1 MKLLNDP
8 DEVADDGYYAFA
20 SALWFWMT
28 PQSPKPS
35 CHDIITGYFEPNT
48 YDTQTMGIYD
58 GFGAIINVING
69 GLECGTGVENY
80 NAEART
86 NSYVQLCSDFAVP
99 PGDYLTCANMGK
111 FPDEGSSVY
120 NQYWTKSENT
130 N

>member
-48 YDTQTMGIYD
+48 YDTQTQGIYD

-69 GLECGTGVENY
+69 GLECNTGGAENY

-86 NSYVQLCSDFAVP
+86 NSYVQFC
-99 PGDYLTCANMGK
+99 
-111 FPDEGSSVY
+111 
-120 NQYWTKSENT
+120 
-130 N
+130 

>member
-48 YDTQTMGIYD
+48 YDT
-58 GFGAIINVING
+58 
-69 GLECGTGVENY
+69 
-80 NAEART
+80 
-86 NSYVQLCSDFAVP
+86 
-99 PGDYLTCANMGK
+99 
-111 FPDEGSSVY
+111 
-120 NQYWTKSENT
+120 
-130 N
+130 